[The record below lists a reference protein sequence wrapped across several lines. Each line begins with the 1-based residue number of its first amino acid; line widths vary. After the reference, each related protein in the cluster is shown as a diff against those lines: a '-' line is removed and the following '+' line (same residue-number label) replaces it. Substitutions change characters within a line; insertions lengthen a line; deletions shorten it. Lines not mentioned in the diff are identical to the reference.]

1 MRKLLL
7 GALLL
12 GVTFIQA
19 ESLKLQRIKDGD
31 TVVFNKGVTCRLS
44 YVDTPESY
52 PNKKATRDVANCNGI
67 SIDEVVTSGR
77 YAKRYLGSIMQK
89 GSTFNVDI
97 RGEDRYGR
105 SICVIYNE
113 KEQSINEM
121 LVKNGFAA
129 PYWQYIKS
137 RNMRSKMSS
146 HVEYAK
152 SNNKGLWRSHRAVME
167 CMN

>member
-1 MRKLLL
+1 MRKFLL

-12 GVTFIQA
+12 SVTFIQA
-19 ESLKLQRIKDGD
+19 ENLKLQRIKDGD

-52 PNKKATRDVANCNGI
+52 PNKKATRDVANCNGVTL
-67 SIDEVVTSGR
+67 DEVITSGR

-89 GSTFNVDI
+89 GSTYNVDI
-97 RGEDRYGR
+97 KGEDRYGR

-113 KEQSINEM
+113 QKQSINEM
-121 LVKNGFAA
+121 LVRNGFAV
-129 PYWQYIKS
+129 PYWRYIKDYNTRS
-137 RNMRSKMSS
+137 RMK
-146 HVEYAK
+146 EYVRHAQ
-152 SNNKGLWRSHRAVME
+152 SNNKGLWRTHRAVME